1 MTERLFLSHLSV
13 TPHYLRADHLLMLG
27 WYDVRGE
34 EQYLQ
39 GRTDLNLG
47 HIMGCFSSLLKMVQ
61 SVESG
66 LPPVPTVEIGGPI
79 TLESWTIEDRTIA
92 PYRWHMEM
100 RTDRFGYYVN
110 MDADLEH
117 VILAFSGALKFFCFK
132 HGLTTLDDGIVRH
145 RDRAGE
151 LGLLTKEDFH
161 A

>member
-1 MTERLFLSHLSV
+1 MSERLFLSHLSV
-13 TPHYLRADHLLMLG
+13 TPLHGEHFLRLG
-27 WYDVRGE
+27 WYDVRGK
-34 EQYLQ
+34 EQRLSIVS
-39 GRTDLNLG
+39 DLNLG
-47 HIMGCFSSLLKMVQ
+47 TIMTRFSVLLKTIQ
-61 SVESG
+61 SMESG
-66 LPPVPTVEIGGPI
+66 APPLTTLEIAGPI
-79 TLESWTIEDRTIA
+79 TLDSWTIEDRTIA

-100 RTDRFGYYVN
+100 RNDRFAYIVN

-151 LGLLTKEDFH
+151 LGLLTEEDFH